1 MDIDERLKAA
11 ALELAAGK
19 PLDRV
24 TLAEVARAAGVSW
37 PTARRHL
44 GSRQKLRELLAAAEG
59 PGQPTQGTKE
69 RILAAAARVFARQGY
84 GEATLDEVAAEAG
97 LTKGAVYWHFASK
110 SDLYLA
116 LLEER
121 VRREAAALPERLRGM
136 AGLSDP
142 EAGLAAFLSQQ
153 FAAVCAEP
161 ERPRLSLEFASRSWD
176 PAVRERLAAIYGE
189 AQGRLGELFAELQ
202 QAGAVAGDLDPV
214 VVGVVIPAALE
225 GLVRAWL
232 IAPER
237 VDLQSWAPQVAR
249 ILWKG
254 VRP

>member
-1 MDIDERLKAA
+1 MEIDERLTTAA
-11 ALELAAGK
+11 RQLAAEK
-19 PLDRV
+19 PLDRI
-24 TLAEVARAAGVSW
+24 TLAEVARRAGVSW
-37 PTARRHL
+37 PTARRRL
-44 GSRQKLRELLAAAEG
+44 GSRQKLREFLTAAG
-59 PGQPTQGTKE
+59 GSGQPLEGTRE
-69 RILAAAARVFARQGY
+69 RILAAAALVFARRGY

-97 LTKGAVYWHFASK
+97 LSKGAVYWHFASK

-121 VRREAAALPERLRGM
+121 VRREAAVVPDRLRDI

-153 FAAVCAEP
+153 FAVACAEP
-161 ERPRLSLEFASRSWD
+161 ERPRLALEFASRSWD
-176 PAVRERLAAIYGE
+176 SAVRMRLASIYGE
-189 AQGRLGELFAELQ
+189 AQERLGEVFAEFQ
-202 QAGAVAGDLDPV
+202 RAGAVTGDLDPA

-232 IAPER
+232 IDPER
-237 VDLQSWAPQVAR
+237 VDLRALAPQVAR
-249 ILWKG
+249 ILWRG